1 MKKSDR
7 AHQNG
12 GDGVKLTP
20 KQQVL
25 MLLDQCLATG
35 VRGRVQAVIKQAI
48 AEIQGQGTA
57 SGYQHAES
65 DINEPDYP
73 GLIFKV
79 GRHKRRWI
87 YRYTPKGAKSTRQ
100 LTLGY
105 FPQMDREAA
114 IAAWNEQRL
123 TQQGQAVTD
132 QGTPLHLGVERFAD
146 WARSRRPRWRAELRQ
161 LESLFQGGL
170 ASRTGESL
178 TLEEV
183 TALVAPEKPGAKHR
197 LSLLRL
203 FFRVARGL
211 ESAEGWMSPGSA
223 CPCEGFSLARTT
235 TLSHRIGWRELGR
248 YHRAVL
254 ALEDAE
260 ALKPLL
266 LMQLSNLVG
275 FKSLCQLSWSQLDL
289 DRGFARLQI
298 DGKTRF
304 LMLSPDTL
312 AWLKRRHRDA
322 AVGPWVFRCPTDASK
337 PLPESYPVKLMSQLK
352 GQCGLD
358 RRFTTA
364 SIRELA
370 SLWLEEQG
378 RAVPKRPWPLLEERP
393 TEGQIGELFELSKMW
408 VKRLHIQKS
417 VS

>member
-1 MKKSDR
+1 MKKSDK
-7 AHQNG
+7 AHQN
-12 GDGVKLTP
+12 DGPGIKMTP

-25 MLLDQCLATG
+25 ALLDQCLATG

-48 AEIQGQGTA
+48 ADIDGQGKA

-65 DINEPDYP
+65 DINEADYP

-79 GRHKRRWI
+79 GRHKRRWV

-100 LTLGY
+100 ITLGY
-105 FPQMDREAA
+105 YPQMDRQAA
-114 IAAWNEQRL
+114 IEAWRQHRL
-123 TQQGQAVTD
+123 PQQGGASPAP
-132 QGTPLHLGVERFAD
+132 GTPLYQGVEVFGQ
-146 WARSRRPRWRAELRQ
+146 WARSQRPRWRSELRQ
-161 LESLFQGGL
+161 LETLFQGDL
-170 ASRTGESL
+170 ASRTGDSL

-183 TALVAPEKPGAKHR
+183 ETLVAPQEPGAKHR

-211 ESAEGWMSPGSA
+211 ESAQGWMSPGAA

-235 TLSHRIGWRELGR
+235 SVSHRIGWREMGR

-254 ALEDAE
+254 ALDDSEP
-260 ALKPLL
+260 LKPLL
-266 LMQLSNLVG
+266 LMQLGNLIG
-275 FKSLCQLSWSQLDL
+275 FKSLCQLSWSYLDL
-289 DRGFARLQI
+289 DRGLARLQVG
-298 DGKTRF
+298 GKTRF
-304 LMLSPDTL
+304 LMLSSDTQ
-312 AWLKRRHRDA
+312 AWLKRRQRDVS
-322 AVGPWVFRCPTDASK
+322 VGPWVFSCPTDPGK
-337 PLPESYPVKLMSQLK
+337 PMPESYPVKLMAELK

-370 SLWLEEQG
+370 GHWLEEQG
-378 RAVPKRPWPLLEERP
+378 REVPARPWPLVEKSP
-393 TEGQIGELFELSKMW
+393 AEGQVGELCELSKMW

-417 VS
+417 AG

>member
-1 MKKSDR
+1 MKKSDK
-7 AHQNG
+7 AHQN
-12 GDGVKLTP
+12 DGAAIKMTP

-25 MLLDQCLATG
+25 ALLDQCLATG

-48 AEIQGQGTA
+48 ADIEGQGKA

-65 DINEPDYP
+65 DINEADYP

-79 GRHKRRWI
+79 GRHKRRWV

-105 FPQMDREAA
+105 YPQMDRQAA
-114 IAAWNEQRL
+114 IESWQQHRL
-123 TQQGQAVTD
+123 VQQGEAPPP
-132 QGTPLHLGVERFAD
+132 QGTPLSKGVELFAD
-146 WARSRRPRWRAELRQ
+146 WAQGRRPRWRAEVSQ
-161 LESLFQGGL
+161 LEALFDGER
-170 ASRTGESL
+170 AERIGESL
-178 TLEEV
+178 TLAEV
-183 TALVAPEKPGAKHR
+183 EALVAPQQPGAKHR

-211 ESAEGWMSPGSA
+211 ESAQGWMTPGTA
-223 CPCEGFSLARTT
+223 CPCEAFSLARNTS
-235 TLSHRIGWRELGR
+235 LSHKIGWRELGR
-248 YHRAVL
+248 YHKTVL
-254 ALEDAE
+254 ALDDAE

-266 LMQLSNLVG
+266 LLQLSNLIG

-289 DRGFARLQI
+289 DRGFARVQV
-298 DGKTRF
+298 DGRVRF
-304 LMLSPDTL
+304 LMLSSETS
-312 AWLKRRHRDA
+312 AWLKRRQREA
-322 AVGPWVFRCPTDASK
+322 SEGPWVFSCPTDSSK
-337 PLPESYPVKLMSQLK
+337 PMPESYPVKLMSDLK

-370 SLWLEEQG
+370 SQWLKEQG
-378 RAVPKRPWPLLEERP
+378 REVPKRPWPLLEERP
-393 TEGQIGELFELSKMW
+393 SEGQVGELFELSKMW

-417 VS
+417 AG

>member
-1 MKKSDR
+1 MKKSDK
-7 AHQNG
+7 AHQNDSAG
-12 GDGVKLTP
+12 IRMTP

-25 MLLDQCLATG
+25 ALLDQCLATG

-48 AEIQGQGTA
+48 ADIDGQGKA

-65 DINEPDYP
+65 DINEADYP

-79 GRHKRRWI
+79 GRHKRRWV

-105 FPQMDREAA
+105 YPQMDRQAA
-114 IAAWNEQRL
+114 IEAWQQYRL
-123 TQQGQAVTD
+123 ALQGEAPAP
-132 QGTPLHLGVERFAD
+132 QGTPLPIGVEQFAE
-146 WARSRRPRWRAELRQ
+146 WAKSRRRRWRAEVRQ
-161 LESLFQGGL
+161 LESLFEGEF
-170 ASRTGESL
+170 ANRTGESL

-183 TALVAPEKPGAKHR
+183 TSLVAPQQPGAKHR

-211 ESAEGWMSPGSA
+211 ESVQGWMSQGVA
-223 CPCEGFSLARTT
+223 CPCEGVSLTRTT
-235 TLSHRIGWRELGR
+235 VLNHKIGWREVGR
-248 YHRAVL
+248 YHKAVL
-254 ALEDAE
+254 ALDDSE
-260 ALKPLL
+260 AYKPLL

-275 FKSLCQLSWSQLDL
+275 FKSLCQLSWSELDL
-289 DRGFARLQI
+289 ERGFARLQI
-298 DGKTRF
+298 EGKTRF

-312 AWLKRRHRDA
+312 VWLKRRHRDTS
-322 AVGPWVFRCPTDASK
+322 VGPWVFSCPTDSSK
-337 PLPESYPVKLMSQLK
+337 PLPESYPVKLMSVLK

-370 SLWLEEQG
+370 CHWLEEQG
-378 RAVPKRPWPLLEERP
+378 REVPNRPWPLVEEKP
-393 TEGQIGELFELSKMW
+393 TEGQVGELSELSRIW

-417 VS
+417 AS